1 MSIEWFGRF
10 ADIPGISYA
19 TPDGINRSKL
29 KGASDRPEV
38 ISYGEGQEALSWRSS
53 GGSTSSSPAQSR
65 ASDSDM
71 SAKSPAPLVRHL
83 YETLELP
90 GQPRDYHFA
99 IQSVVDELWK
109 RRRQDPGVFTLVERL
124 AWLDVDLVRA
134 RPDTVTNEHG
144 DTPRFYRVTSF
155 DRLIT
160 LYEREGAVQEALQVA
175 EIAARFDQQE
185 PKRDELAERLA
196 AVAQEAP

>member
-10 ADIPGISYA
+10 GDIPGISYA
-19 TPDGINRSKL
+19 TPAGINRSKL
-29 KGASDRPEV
+29 KGASERPEV
-38 ISYGEGQEALSWRSS
+38 VAYEEGQEALLWRSS
-53 GGSTSSSPAQSR
+53 DGSTSSSPAKNR
-65 ASDSDM
+65 VFDSDM
-71 SAKSPAPLVRHL
+71 SAKSPAALVRHL

-90 GQPRDYHFA
+90 GQASDYHFA

-124 AWLDVDLVRA
+124 AWLDVDLVRV
-134 RPDTVTNEHG
+134 RPDTVANEHG

-160 LYEREGAVQEALQVA
+160 LYEREGAVQEALEVA
-175 EIAARFDQQE
+175 EIAARFDQQQ
-185 PKRDELAERLA
+185 PKRDELVERLT